1 MRDRII
7 LDTKKVMIRQVKY
20 AILLGCLVIHS
31 SCNHLAVGLG
41 GTGCGTVVASRYACE
56 GGSLILQ
63 DQTACIDNRM
73 KKTDIIQFHTDQT
86 LDPDDPHSPTFSSSD
101 YYYYQDY
108 ISGNV
113 FNKVDPNTVCLS
125 SESTVASDPN
135 ALIRDPNVDCP
146 SQFDFRLQE
155 GSCTLVPGGDETQWA
170 AGNGCGTYYYD
181 TYGPNSQE
189 SSRSIHISFQIKD
202 ITKGFD
208 NGYAI
213 GIFSDYENAT
223 SSIDYKAYINSNF
236 TIPSNLLS
244 VKLITGPSDALV
256 WQNNSDGSV
265 KGIVDVSVP
274 FSTVAG
280 SSLPANDVQSI
291 DLDVVLMRMSVSGG
305 NEYLIPEG
313 THCTITCSNSY
324 SNNDDDYQMRDL
336 NVICFKNAGEEGGIQ
351 TTPFSSDIRTYQY
364 KNKAFQKYVETSFGD
379 QVHCRTENSLTTAFT
394 LPENVVDADGDAVL
408 LFNDFEKTGNIIEFS
423 TYTSQAFIDGPLNSW
438 YVRLLNAVRIGL
450 DEEEWD
456 PELEDLKKDEE
467 GNEGVG
473 VSAEYDN
480 RIATLVVKGFK
491 IYDDNLTLNSNNSH
505 FQDFLIGKD
514 PGATTEISVYD
525 NLQISHTAISITT
538 PNVSITDEEIAENYT
553 PVCVAFSGKMLDLYT
568 GYYPNKA
575 ADYVNGDVIAS
586 MLHEMG
592 IGWYA
597 YGSCDYADLSINY
610 LAAINAYVYDQSATM
625 AGTCLMR
632 DWATTNPEVYAGN
645 RKGRLDYGNGDF
657 RFSSGVTQ
665 RLLNVLSATYKK

>member
-1 MRDRII
+1 MGDAIISDIQKVAMRH
-7 LDTKKVMIRQVKY
+7 VKY
-20 AILLGCLVIHS
+20 VIGL
-31 SCNHLAVGLG
+31 SCFIISFSCSTPVGLG
-41 GTGCGTVVASRYACE
+41 GKGCGSVTASRYACE

-63 DQTACIDNRM
+63 DQTACVDNRM
-73 KKTDIIQFHTDQT
+73 KKTDIIQFHADQT
-86 LDPDDPHSPTFSSSD
+86 LDEDDPHSATFSAYK
-101 YYYYQDY
+101 YYYYGDY
-108 ISGNV
+108 ISGISYNP
-113 FNKVDPNTVCLS
+113 VDANTVCLS
-125 SESTVASDPN
+125 SENTVASDPN

-213 GIFSDYENAT
+213 GIFSDYENTT
-223 SSIDYKAYINSNF
+223 SSIDYNAYTNSNF

-244 VKLITGPSDALV
+244 VKVISGPSDALV

-265 KGIVDVSVP
+265 KGIVDVPVP

-280 SSLPANDVQSI
+280 SSPPANDAQSI
-291 DLDVVLMRMSVSGG
+291 DLDVVLLRMSVSGG
-305 NEYLIPEG
+305 KAYLIPEG

-324 SNNDDDYQMRDL
+324 SNNGDEYQKRDL
-336 NVICFKNAGEEGGIQ
+336 NVICFKNAGENGGVQ
-351 TTPFSSDIRTYQY
+351 TTPFSSDVRTYQY
-364 KNKAFQKYVETSFGD
+364 KNKAFQKYFETTFGD
-379 QVHCRTENSLTTAFT
+379 QIHCRTENSLTTAFT

-408 LFNDFEKTGNIIEFS
+408 LFTDFNTNGNVIEFPK
-423 TYTSQAFIDGPLNSW
+423 YTSQEFIDGPLNGW

-450 DEEEWD
+450 DEGEWE
-456 PELEDLKKDEE
+456 PELDDLKKDEE
-467 GNEGVG
+467 GNVGVG
-473 VSAEYDN
+473 VSAPYEN

-491 IYDDNLTLNSNNSH
+491 IYDDNLNLNSNNSH
-505 FQDFLIGKD
+505 FQDFLIGQD
-514 PGATTEISVYD
+514 AGSNEGMSVYG
-525 NLQISHTAISITT
+525 NLPISHTAINITT
-538 PNVSITDEEIAENYT
+538 PDVSMTDEEIAENYT
-553 PVCVAFSGKMLDLYT
+553 PVCVAFSGKMLNLYT
-568 GYYPNKA
+568 GYYPDKA
-575 ADYVNGDVIAS
+575 TDYVNGDVIAS
-586 MLHEMG
+586 LLHEMG

-597 YGSCDYADLSINY
+597 YGSCDYADLSTNY
-610 LAAINAYVYDQSATM
+610 VAAINAYVYDQSATV
-625 AGTCLMR
+625 ASTCLMR
-632 DWATTNPEVYAGN
+632 DWATVNLQTYAGK
-645 RKGRLDYGNGDF
+645 RVGRLDDGNGNF